1 MGTKLWGAHPKITAL
16 KSRWPRPWAVAPRST
31 GELLG
36 AQMKMLWPMQDWT
49 YPLHHWALPLQ
60 ATAEGL
66 PLDGLEDLS
75 GFPTLMI
82 QWIYNSTKLISDT
95 IISCCWGSPQG
106 NNTPSCTLNA
116 IKPNGKP
123 NWERLQERSSRQPVL
138 NAQCDV
144 KSVSPAYAKLAP
156 WKRCTLE
163 NQSCPWVPH
172 VMRRWFTSSPF

>member
-1 MGTKLWGAHPKITAL
+1 MKSSINYFIEEGGGKDEMDAMGTKLWGAHPKITAL

-49 YPLHHWALPLQ
+49 YTLHHWALPLQ

-82 QWIYNSTKLISDT
+82 L
-95 IISCCWGSPQG
+95 
-106 NNTPSCTLNA
+106 
-116 IKPNGKP
+116 
-123 NWERLQERSSRQPVL
+123 
-138 NAQCDV
+138 
-144 KSVSPAYAKLAP
+144 
-156 WKRCTLE
+156 
-163 NQSCPWVPH
+163 
-172 VMRRWFTSSPF
+172 